1 MIGGEES
8 RDEVLGVIS
17 RFLSWYFWMVC
28 ITDELGML
36 HHERRTTGRSDCMV
50 YGLATDGYYFHFVV
64 IDNDSQVRLKSLFK

>member
-1 MIGGEES
+1 
-8 RDEVLGVIS
+8 
-17 RFLSWYFWMVC
+17 
-28 ITDELGML
+28 ML